1 MSFGQWLYSK
11 KNIAGC
17 ALAAVGAPTLL
28 LTGVVAPPLALAL
41 VPALYGIGALIAPS
55 DKKESVT
62 FTNALSKVE
71 ADDVEQSLAVIQE
84 SIQGNVGPEVGSRVT
99 RIVAVIDML
108 LPKASKLGK
117 SSNEMR
123 ILIRTATDYLPNTLK
138 PYLAMPRNYAEHKV
152 ISDGK
157 TAEGLLCDQLDLLY
171 NGLQGVLEAVAKN
184 DADALLSNG
193 LFLKE
198 KFGTSS
204 LTLGA

>member
-17 ALAAVGAPTLL
+17 ALAAVGAPALL

-99 RIVAVIDML
+99 PANWGRPATKCGFSSA
-108 LPKASKLGK
+108 LP
-117 SSNEMR
+117 
-123 ILIRTATDYLPNTLK
+123 RTTYRT
-138 PYLAMPRNYAEHKV
+138 R
-152 ISDGK
+152 
-157 TAEGLLCDQLDLLY
+157 
-171 NGLQGVLEAVAKN
+171 
-184 DADALLSNG
+184 
-193 LFLKE
+193 
-198 KFGTSS
+198 
-204 LTLGA
+204 